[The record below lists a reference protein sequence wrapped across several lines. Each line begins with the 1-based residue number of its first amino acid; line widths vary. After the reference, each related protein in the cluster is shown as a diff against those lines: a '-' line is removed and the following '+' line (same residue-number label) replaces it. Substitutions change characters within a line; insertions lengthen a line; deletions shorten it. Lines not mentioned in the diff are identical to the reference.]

1 MAQMGTRIGDDGMNS
16 VLIQMTAED
25 AERLAVTSMAWG
37 NDWASHDGRFE
48 SVRVKGAVPS
58 YRWGRAYWLESGAAA
73 YILFTS
79 YLTAN
84 GFDHEVLWDLVDDCG
99 YVVLTDWQGE

>member
-1 MAQMGTRIGDDGMNS
+1 VSTIQ
-16 VLIQMTAED
+16 IQMSADD

-48 SVRVKGAVPS
+48 NVKVNAAGPS

-79 YLTAN
+79 FLTAH
-84 GFDHEVLWDLVDDCG
+84 GFDHEVVWDLVDDGG
-99 YVVLTDWQGE
+99 YVVLTDWAGE

>member
-1 MAQMGTRIGDDGMNS
+1 MSA
-16 VLIQMTAED
+16 VLIEMTAEE

-48 SVRVKGAVPS
+48 NVKVKGAAPS
-58 YRWGRAYWLESGAAA
+58 YRWARAYWLESGAAA

-84 GFDHEVLWDLVDDCG
+84 GFDHEVVWDLVEDGG
-99 YVVLTDWQGE
+99 YVVLTDWVGE

>member
-1 MAQMGTRIGDDGMNS
+1 MSAI
-16 VLIQMTAED
+16 VIEMTSED

-48 SVRVKGAVPS
+48 SVKTQNETPS
-58 YRWGRAYWLESGAAA
+58 YHWSRVYWLEQGAAA

-79 YLTAN
+79 YLTAH
-84 GFDHEVLWDLVDDCG
+84 GFAHEVLWDLSNGLG
-99 YVVLTDWQGE
+99 YVVLTDWVTA